1 MSAARRFT
9 QALAGQWAATLYSAV
24 LSTLLSFA
32 LGRLLGPENYG
43 TYSYI
48 LTAASL
54 FAILQDGGFSTLIF
68 RETAHPSPNLAGRL
82 GHGVTIMRLALG
94 HAALATLAGLGLVLV
109 LPVGDKTAFTLAVA
123 YYGLFS
129 AGTFLSADMK
139 GHGLFTLEARWRVAS
154 RSLTAAGLALALV
167 LPGTTP
173 AHLFAGWLAGIA
185 VALTLPRL
193 REMTA
198 PVRRAP
204 SFCLS
209 ADIYRSCGAFLLISA
224 ATTIYFKSDILLLT
238 WLTGDSG
245 QVGQYSAAYRL
256 VEAAVLFCTP
266 LTHLFFRKLRTSLHA
281 PREFARAF
289 KTQMLVMCALAAT
302 GTAFAMW
309 AGPYVIRLAFG
320 AKYAPAESLCLWL
333 LPSLLF
339 VLPNGLLTQAL
350 IARGKEGFY
359 ARVTVATALA
369 NIALNAA
376 LIPWLGA
383 KGSALAT
390 VTTEALL
397 AAGLAVG
404 FKRA

>member
-1 MSAARRFT
+1 MSAAKRFT

-32 LGRLLGPENYG
+32 LGRVLGPENFG

-68 RETAHPSPNLAGRL
+68 RETAHPSPDLAGRL
-82 GHGVTIMRLALG
+82 GPGVTIMRLALG
-94 HAALATLAGLGLVLV
+94 HALLATGAGLALVLI
-109 LPVGDKTAFTLAVA
+109 LPLSHKWAFSLAVL

-129 AGTFLSADMK
+129 VGTYLSADMK

-173 AHLFAGWLAGIA
+173 ALLFAGWLTGIA
-185 VALTLPRL
+185 VALTLARL
-193 REMTA
+193 KEMTA
-198 PVRRAP
+198 PVRHAP
-204 SFCLS
+204 SFALS

-281 PREFARAF
+281 PHEFARAF
-289 KTQMLVMCALAAT
+289 ATQMLVMCALAAA

-309 AGPYVIRLAFG
+309 TGPYVIRLAFG
-320 AKYAPAESLCLWL
+320 AKYAAAESLCLWL

-350 IARGKEGFY
+350 VARGKEGFY

-376 LIPWLGA
+376 LIPWFGA

-390 VTTEALL
+390 VATEALL
-397 AAGLAVG
+397 TAGLIMG
-404 FKRA
+404 FKKA